1 MKKCPFCAEDV
12 QDAAVYCKHC
22 HRDIPAPP
30 APTPK
35 ASATVTR
42 AATTQPARAAEQAA
56 IKARPIHFAIASASV
71 VLWIMWMMNDG
82 SFSSPSPTPPPRA
95 AVASTTTARPVGKPP
110 GTLIAEADCGCTV
123 TKDDPRARTAEQVLE
138 RLAAN
143 WHVSAEELARLTI
156 RAKELLN
163 ERGIAESGLA
173 IAQGFDSQ
181 RTLPFANYTFE
192 EHGAMYVTLRQMGR
206 THAAAI
212 AQLPQAMMDMA
223 LKDLK

>member
-22 HRDIPAPP
+22 HRDLPATPAQVPAAPKPAPP
-30 APTPK
+30 TAD
-35 ASATVTR
+35 
-42 AATTQPARAAEQAA
+42 
-56 IKARPIHFAIASASV
+56 IKARPIHVAIAFAGLALLFSW
-71 VLWIMWMMNDG
+71 LLNDG

-143 WHVSAEELARLTI
+143 WYVSAEELARLTI

-163 ERGIAESGLA
+163 QRGIAESGLA

-223 LKDLK
+223 LKELK